1 MNCNC
6 VEEVRKDLIESLNA
20 NYVRIDMSTINT
32 TENGKVVKENLTG
45 QRIEVGYNH
54 VKRDGGIQ
62 RKERK
67 SFISHVFCPFCG
79 VKY

>member
-1 MNCNC
+1 MCNC
-6 VEEVRKDLIESLNA
+6 LEETRNKLIEMYNA
-20 NYVRIDMSTINT
+20 NYVRIDMSTISV
-32 TENGKVVKENLTG
+32 TEGEKTIKENLTG
-45 QRIEVGYNH
+45 QRIEIGYNH
-54 VKRDGGIQ
+54 VRRDGGIQ